1 MQILYDTYNSKMY
14 VINYSS
20 IIIFAQIFLY
30 PKEVKFSLGVEM
42 YDIQKI
48 SYEIISLIFK
58 SIKPEIVLLEGF
70 CGNNDW

>member
-1 MQILYDTYNSKMY
+1 MY

-30 PKEVKFSLGVEM
+30 PKEAKFSLGVEM
-42 YDIQKI
+42 YDIQKL
-48 SYEIISLIFK
+48 SYEIIK